1 MRLVAAKNP
10 VPTVE
15 SETETLVLSRA
26 QFDFLA
32 KASRDLNP
40 DMPMAFGGAHVIRI
54 LLERIEEAGIDLR
67 DAKSEEDV
75 TQLATTGLRWQ
86 NRRSR

>member
-1 MRLVAAKNP
+1 MRVVAAENP
-10 VPTVE
+10 VPTAE
-15 SETETLVLSRA
+15 SEIETVVLSQA

-32 KASRDLNP
+32 KVSRDVNP
-40 DMPMAFGGAHVIRI
+40 DMPTAFGGAHVIRT

-67 DAKSEEDV
+67 DANSEEGV
-75 TQLATTGLRWQ
+75 TRLATTGLRWQ

>member
-1 MRLVAAKNP
+1 MRIVAANTAIP
-10 VPTVE
+10 AIATEIETV
-15 SETETLVLSRA
+15 VLSKA
-26 QFDFLA
+26 QFDYLA
-32 KASRDLNP
+32 TASRDVNP
-40 DMPMAFGGAHVIRI
+40 DMPVAFGGAHVIRT

-75 TQLATTGLRWQ
+75 SRLAATGLRWN